1 MEGKDRK
8 TSKKKISASFKV
20 GTIALA
26 FLIIGYQAALFIHS
40 AAVTHIASNRDA
52 PDTVF
57 VLDEGLAR
65 RVLEGGVG
73 STSPSGDRATIGDV
87 RGKGPASAGKDGAER
102 DASEGGVLPT
112 ENISIMIRKEAERD
126 RMTESIREKV
136 LPGKVENFR
145 FNPNIVSL
153 EDLQRLGFSEKQARS
168 IINYREKGGRFR
180 RPSDFAKSFVVADS
194 VYRRLEPYIDIPK
207 IDINRADSTEFD
219 TLPGIGP
226 YFASRM
232 ISYRDELKGYS
243 YPEQLMDIHNFDREK
258 FEGLKDLITIGE
270 SEPYPIWSLD
280 EEELEKHPYIG
291 KYAAH
296 GVVVYRKNNPREMLT
311 IENLARAGV
320 LKPDYAEKLAKCR
333 IAEP

>member
-8 TSKKKISASFKV
+8 TSKRRISASFKV

-26 FLIIGYQAALFIHS
+26 FLIIGYQAALFMHS
-40 AAVTHIASNRDA
+40 AAVTHIISNRDA

-65 RVLEGGVG
+65 RVLEDKVE
-73 STSPSGDRATIGDV
+73 STSSSGNHATPGNV
-87 RGKGPASAGKDGAER
+87 RGMGPASTGRGQAVQNV
-102 DASEGGVLPT
+102 SEGGVLST
-112 ENISIMIRKEAERD
+112 ETTSIIIKKEAGRD
-126 RMTESIREKV
+126 RKTESVREKV
-136 LPGKVENFR
+136 LSKMVENFP
-145 FNPNIVSL
+145 FNPNTVSL
-153 EDLQRLGFSEKQARS
+153 KDLQRLGFSEKQAQS
-168 IINYREKGGRFR
+168 IINYRDKGGRFR

-194 VYRRLEPYIDIPK
+194 VFKRLEPYIDIPK
-207 IDINRADSTEFD
+207 IDINKADSTEFD

-226 YFASRM
+226 YYASRM
-232 ISYRDELKGYS
+232 VSYREELKGYS

-258 FEGLKDLITIGE
+258 FEGLKDLITVGE
-270 SEPYPIWSLD
+270 SEPYPIWSLS

-296 GVVVYRKNNPREMLT
+296 GVIVYRENNPHELLT

-320 LKPDYAEKLAKCR
+320 LKPDYAGKLAKCR

>member
-8 TSKKKISASFKV
+8 TSKRKISASFKV

-40 AAVTHIASNRDA
+40 AAVTHIASNRDK

-65 RVLEGGVG
+65 RVLEESAE
-73 STSPSGDRATIGDV
+73 STSP
-87 RGKGPASAGKDGAER
+87 P
-102 DASEGGVLPT
+102 
-112 ENISIMIRKEAERD
+112 ENVSIMIRKEAERD
-126 RMTESIREKV
+126 RMTESVREKV
-136 LPGKVENFR
+136 LPRTVENFP
-145 FNPNIVSL
+145 FNPNTVSL
-153 EDLQRLGFSEKQARS
+153 KDLQRLGFSEKQAQS

-207 IDINRADSTEFD
+207 IDINKADSTEFD

-232 ISYRDELKGYS
+232 ISYRNELKGYS
-243 YPEQLMDIHNFDREK
+243 YPEQLMDIHNFDMEK
-258 FEGLKDLITIGE
+258 FEGLKDLITVGE
-270 SEPYPIWSLD
+270 SEPYPIWSLN

-296 GVVVYRKNNPREMLT
+296 GVVVYRENNPHELLT